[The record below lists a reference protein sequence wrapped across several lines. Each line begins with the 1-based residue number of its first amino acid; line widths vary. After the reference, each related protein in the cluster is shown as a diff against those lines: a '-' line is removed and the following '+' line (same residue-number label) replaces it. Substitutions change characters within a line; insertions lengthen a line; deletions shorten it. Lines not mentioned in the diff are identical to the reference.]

1 MKSVGYVFIA
11 GIDTSKATLRHAVLV
26 VQHTSQPTQLRVPAY
41 RGSFMLRAGMGTK
54 IEIPSAARHA
64 IDAQPSPR
72 TARQPEITQGASTP
86 RARAAFIEADRP
98 VSSHRRHRRGVRDET
113 HNIAP

>member
-64 IDAQPSPR
+64 IDAPSPR

-86 RARAAFIEADRP
+86 RARAAFIEAY
-98 VSSHRRHRRGVRDET
+98 RREL
-113 HNIAP
+113 P

>member
-64 IDAQPSPR
+64 IDAKPSPR

-86 RARAAFIEADRP
+86 RARAAFIEAY
-98 VSSHRRHRRGVRDET
+98 RREL
-113 HNIAP
+113 P